1 MSGALSTP
9 AGAMKVTIR
18 DVSEAG
24 AHVVGEKQIPS
35 ECRVQLER
43 GEMHVFA
50 HVVWVRGK
58 EAGLS
63 FERPLTMT
71 ELEHCMPV
79 AVVRALD
86 VTDD

>member
-1 MSGALSTP
+1 MSGVLSTP
-9 AGAMKVTIR
+9 IGAMKVTIR

-50 HVVWVRGK
+50 HVVWARGK
-58 EAGLS
+58 AAGLS
-63 FERPLTMT
+63 FERPLTGP
-71 ELEHCMPV
+71 ELERCMPM

-86 VTDD
+86 DAED